1 MSSLASGVT
10 SCFGVNPI
18 LFPIIDVLLT
28 DFQPVLLQMSFAE
41 DLPDMDGT
49 DLLGLFFQG
58 EENGLVEPLFPV
70 ENGLI
75 ESWLSEQD
83 VSICLGCRVSA
94 FVYTLIQLLW
104 LGHINRKNRQN
115 LSSHDYLTGF
125 VVLEPNQF
133 LLPARC

>member
-1 MSSLASGVT
+1 
-10 SCFGVNPI
+10 
-18 LFPIIDVLLT
+18 
-28 DFQPVLLQMSFAE
+28 MSFAE

-83 VSICLGCRVSA
+83 VSICPGCCVCVCLHRYITGVMQTLSWRV
-94 FVYTLIQLLW
+94 
-104 LGHINRKNRQN
+104 HINRTTSQN
-115 LSSHDYLTGF
+115 LSSHDYLTDF

-133 LLPARC
+133 VFPARC

>member
-1 MSSLASGVT
+1 MCQVLP
-10 SCFGVNPI
+10 PI
-18 LFPIIDVLLT
+18 TDVLLT
-28 DFQPVLLQMSFAE
+28 DFQSVLLQMSFAE

-83 VSICLGCRVSA
+83 VSICPGCCVS
-94 FVYTLIQLLW
+94 VI
-104 LGHINRKNRQN
+104 
-115 LSSHDYLTGF
+115 
-125 VVLEPNQF
+125 
-133 LLPARC
+133 

>member
-1 MSSLASGVT
+1 MSLLASGVT
-10 SCFGVNPI
+10 SCFSLNPI

-28 DFQPVLLQMSFAE
+28 DFQSVLLQMSFAE

-58 EENGLVEPLFPV
+58 EENGLAEPLFPV

-83 VSICLGCRVSA
+83 VSIRLGCCVCVCLHCYVTGVMQKVLCRV
-94 FVYTLIQLLW
+94 
-104 LGHINRKNRQN
+104 HINRTAKI
-115 LSSHDYLTGF
+115 SGAMIT
-125 VVLEPNQF
+125 
-133 LLPARC
+133 